1 MNSKNFSQ
9 ADLRVWVNDSLH
21 DVAGISDKTI
31 ADFMIGLAKQSKS
44 STDFI
49 EKIRET
55 ETLDITSALSTFA
68 NELYQKIP
76 RGGTGTGNQTVGQKR
91 QIENRAREQAAKEL
105 AAKNQSYKLLSDD
118 EDDIQVYYWV

>member
-1 MNSKNFSQ
+1 MQ
-9 ADLRVWVNDSLH
+9 ADLRVWVNDNLH

-44 STDFI
+44 SGEFI

-76 RGGTGTGNQTVGQKR
+76 RGGGTGNGSQKTMGQKR
-91 QIENRAREQAAKEL
+91 QLENRAREQAAKEL

-118 EDDIQVYYWV
+118 DDDIQVSTV

>member
-1 MNSKNFSQ
+1 
-9 ADLRVWVNDSLH
+9 
-21 DVAGISDKTI
+21 
-31 ADFMIGLAKQSKS
+31 MIGLAKQSKS
-44 STDFI
+44 SGEFI

-76 RGGTGTGNQTVGQKR
+76 RGGTGNGSQKTMGQKR
-91 QIENRAREQAAKEL
+91 QLENRAREQAAKEL

-118 EDDIQVYYWV
+118 DDDIQVSTV